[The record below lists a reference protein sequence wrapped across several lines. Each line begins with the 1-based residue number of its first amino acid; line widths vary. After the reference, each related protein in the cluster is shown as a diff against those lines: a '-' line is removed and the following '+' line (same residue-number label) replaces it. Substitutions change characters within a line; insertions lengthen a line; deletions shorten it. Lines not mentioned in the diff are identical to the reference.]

1 MELQQIAK
9 EKGAVRYQVVQDA
22 LDLANPGSSIGL
34 FNFDDG
40 CECGTSVEPQARLTT
55 MCFLPLSALAVIG
68 LAGTVTSLM
77 GVYSQWQAVN
87 GTGAKK

>member
-1 MELQQIAK
+1 MDVSRMWY
-9 EKGAVRYQVVQDA
+9 GVVQPS
-22 LDLANPGSSIGL
+22 LLTP
-34 FNFDDG
+34 
-40 CECGTSVEPQARLTT
+40 TSP
-55 MCFLPLSALAVIG
+55 PSPAVIG

>member
-1 MELQQIAK
+1 MSYADLRASLARSLARAAKTPSTWPTLDPPLASSTSTMDVSRRGIA
-9 EKGAVRYQVVQDA
+9 AQ
-22 LDLANPGSSIGL
+22 LL
-34 FNFDDG
+34 FLL
-40 CECGTSVEPQARLTT
+40 LT
-55 MCFLPLSALAVIG
+55 LPLAPAVIG